1 MARYTNYILF
11 SDMNILPKK
20 KWHVRTKE
28 NIERVRRDEA
38 KVRLLQLNIIFHV
51 YKGRNTSISKRECWL
66 ILLGWLLFNIE
77 RIFKCMRP
85 HFIAINFPS
94 DFCRVDVNLALPK
107 YTANVSSILFFWGG
121 GDLICWSR
129 PFRPYYLQVKLTL
142 LN

>member
-51 YKGRNTSISKRECWL
+51 YKGRNTSISKREC
-66 ILLGWLLFNIE
+66 
-77 RIFKCMRP
+77 
-85 HFIAINFPS
+85 
-94 DFCRVDVNLALPK
+94 
-107 YTANVSSILFFWGG
+107 
-121 GDLICWSR
+121 
-129 PFRPYYLQVKLTL
+129 
-142 LN
+142 